1 MEFNYL
7 VAVSEF
13 LKFLFFCCSV
23 AIDSSLFEL

>member
-1 MEFNYL
+1 MEFYYL

-13 LKFLFFCCSV
+13 LKFLVFCGFV